1 MLSLDDDYYYSE
13 WKKNRIEKYTQE
25 QEEEKGDDY

>member
-1 MLSLDDDYYYSE
+1 MIIIIIVSE
-13 WKKNRIEKYTQE
+13 KENRIEKYTQE